1 MRGVLFDLDGT
12 LLDIDLGAFIDRYF
26 HALAEWTSPLLS
38 PDVSLDDFLRAVHAG
53 TRAMMAHHPGRT
65 NREVFAEQLR
75 DRIGLD
81 LDAAWPAYERFYHD
95 IFPRLGECAKPVPG
109 ARQAVETALELG
121 SSVVIA
127 TNPIFPLV
135 AVQARLAWA
144 GLDDLPFA
152 GITSYEQMTAC
163 KPHPAYFREAAALA
177 GLAPQ
182 ECIMVG
188 DDRYLDMAA
197 SDVGMRTFYVG
208 TSADMGWADLRGDL
222 TDLAGL
228 LPRLITAC
236 DG

>member
-26 HALAEWTSPLLS
+26 RALAEWTLPLLS
-38 PDVSLDDFLRAVHAG
+38 PHVSLDEFIGAVHAG
-53 TRAMMAHHPGRT
+53 TRAMMADHPGRT
-65 NREVFAEQLR
+65 NREVFAEELR

-81 LDAAWPAYERFYHD
+81 LDAAWPAYERFYRE

-109 ARQAVETALELG
+109 ARQAIETAQRLG
-121 SSVVIA
+121 LRVVIA
-127 TNPIFPLV
+127 TNPIFPLA

-144 GLDDLPFA
+144 ELDDLPFA
-152 GITSYEQMTAC
+152 AITSYEQMTAC

-177 GLAPQ
+177 GLAPH

-197 SDVGMRTFYVG
+197 SDIGMRTFFVG
-208 TSADMGWADLRGDL
+208 APADTGWADLHGDL
-222 TDLAGL
+222 EDLAAL
-228 LPRLITAC
+228 LPRLVTVC